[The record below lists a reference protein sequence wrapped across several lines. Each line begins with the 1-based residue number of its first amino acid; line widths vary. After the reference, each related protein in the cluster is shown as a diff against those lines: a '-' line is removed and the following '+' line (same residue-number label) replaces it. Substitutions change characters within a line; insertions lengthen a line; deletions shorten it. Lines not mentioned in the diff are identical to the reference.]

1 MTGRKFSR
9 ILFILSIVGATSLLA
24 GENAQAVPSFERQT
38 GMSCTVCHTVFPEL
52 TPFGR
57 TFKLTGYV
65 FSKSGKPYESPLPLA
80 ALVQMS
86 YTEQKSLKNRID
98 PFDDSPEAK
107 FVVPQQASAFYAG
120 RIYDNLGA
128 FIQVTY
134 DGVGNDI
141 ALDLTDI
148 RYANH
153 FDLGGKDLTYGF
165 TINNNPTV
173 EDVWNSTPAF
183 GFPYAAS
190 SVAVTPAAAT
200 IIDGTLASQVGGI
213 GAYGMWNNLIY
224 AEATVYRTNHEGIT
238 RPLGAGTETDMVVD
252 GAAPYWRVAL
262 QHQWGKHSLS
272 LGTYGMWA
280 EIYPA
285 GSTSGATDEFTD
297 LALDAQYQFIGTKHL
312 FSIAT
317 TWIHEKQDWDASFPL
332 GNTANSSDNLETF
345 RINANYYYRSHWGT
359 LGGNVGYF
367 YTYGDTDSGLYTP
380 ASITGSQ
387 TGSPD
392 SRGFILQ
399 ANYVLRE
406 QYKFVLQYTFYNE
419 FNGAKTNYDG
429 SGRDASDNNTLY
441 ALIWLM
447 F

>member
-1 MTGRKFSR
+1 MFGRRLNR
-9 ILFILSIVGATSLLA
+9 ILLVLSIIGATIPLS
-24 GENAQAVPSFERQT
+24 GKNAQAVPSFKRQT
-38 GMSCTVCHTVFPEL
+38 GMSCTACHTVFPEL

-57 TFKLTGYV
+57 SFKLNGYV
-65 FSKSGKPYESPLPLA
+65 FSRSGKPYEYPPPLA
-80 ALVQMS
+80 GLVQMS
-86 YTEQKSLKNRID
+86 YTEQKGLQNRID
-98 PFDDSPEAK
+98 PFDDSAEAK

-120 RIYDNLGA
+120 RIYDKLGA

-134 DGVGNDI
+134 DGVGNDV

-173 EDVWNSTPAF
+173 EDVWNSSPAF
-183 GFPYAAS
+183 GFPYGGS
-190 SVAVTPAAAT
+190 SVSVNPAAGT

-213 GAYGMWNNLIY
+213 GAYAMWNNLVY
-224 AEATVYRTNHEGIT
+224 AEASVYRTNHKGIT
-238 RPLGAGTETDMVVD
+238 RPLGAGTETDTVVD

-262 QHQWGKHSLS
+262 QHQWGKQSLS

-280 EIYPA
+280 KIYPA
-285 GSTSGATDEFTD
+285 GSTSGPTDTFTD
-297 LALDAQYQFIGTKHL
+297 LALDAQYQFIGGKHL
-312 FSIAT
+312 FSLAT
-317 TWIHEKQDWDASFPL
+317 TWIHEKQDWDANFAL
-332 GNTANSSDNLETF
+332 GGAANPSDRLETF
-345 RINANYYYRSHWGT
+345 RINANYYYRSTWGT
-359 LGGNVGYF
+359 LGGNAAYF
-367 YTYGDTDSGLYTP
+367 STYGDTDGGLYAP
-380 ASITGSQ
+380 ASVTGSLN
-387 TGSPD
+387 GSPD

-406 QYKFVLQYTFYNE
+406 QYKFVLQYTLYDR
-419 FNGAKTNYDG
+419 FNGATTNYDG
-429 SGRDASDNNTLY
+429 SGRNASDNNTLY